1 MDHTWTATIDSA
13 GGSGYA
19 QHVRA
24 RHHELCADEP
34 ESSGGSDQGPNPYE
48 LLLAGLGSCTSIT
61 LQMYAQRKGWELG
74 SVRVVLT
81 HRSGEDGD
89 RGSIHRTIT
98 IGGDLTDEQRQRL
111 LEVAGKTPVT
121 RTLLAGVDITSE
133 LSA

>member
-1 MDHTWTATIDSA
+1 
-13 GGSGYA
+13 
-19 QHVRA
+19 VRA

-81 HRSGEDGD
+81 HRSGEDGA

-98 IGGDLTDEQRQRL
+98 IGGDLTDEQRDRL